1 MFDFIILILLL
12 IIAIID
18 IKKKI
23 IHNKASLLTLLIGL
37 LLYREI
43 YLTGLLVSIFIL
55 IICIFVDE
63 RYKGGGDI
71 KLIGVIG
78 MLKGFY
84 FTMELYIIA
93 EVLCA
98 IYTRILKKY
107 NVEVAYAPFIFLSF
121 LLKITFL

>member
-1 MFDFIILILLL
+1 
-12 IIAIID
+12 
-18 IKKKI
+18 
-23 IHNKASLLTLLIGL
+23 
-37 LLYREI
+37 
-43 YLTGLLVSIFIL
+43 
-55 IICIFVDE
+55 
-63 RYKGGGDI
+63 
-71 KLIGVIG
+71 